1 MIWPK
6 SSAKEKNQS
15 KSKKTKLDSLPGPG
29 WSQSSMPMW
38 SANPNCREFP
48 GPWHRA
54 LTQKKH
60 RNKKI
65 KKQFFLIK
73 WQRESHRE
81 KLCLPMDS
89 SLLINKLVDNFICP
103 VSKGGKN
110 YFVGGGGRFCCQ
122 LWKPAW
128 FPPNWSSCD
137 LSPQLSTLSW
147 RKGSKTTPRIAKSQ
161 STLEKKSL
169 LAAAQGHTLT
179 V

>member
-73 WQRESHRE
+73 WQWESHRE

-110 YFVGGGGRFCCQ
+110 YFVGEGGAGFAASSESLLGSLQ
-122 LWKPAW
+122 TGPLVTSALNLALFLGGKAVKPPLGLQNHKA
-128 FPPNWSSCD
+128 
-137 LSPQLSTLSW
+137 LW
-147 RKGSKTTPRIAKSQ
+147 RKSPC
-161 STLEKKSL
+161 
-169 LAAAQGHTLT
+169 
-179 V
+179 